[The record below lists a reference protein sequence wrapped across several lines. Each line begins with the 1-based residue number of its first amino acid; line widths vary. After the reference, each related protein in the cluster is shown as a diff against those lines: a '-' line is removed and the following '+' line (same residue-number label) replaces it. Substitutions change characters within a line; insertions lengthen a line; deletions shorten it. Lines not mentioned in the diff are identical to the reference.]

1 VESWST
7 GSIRMTASLQYSNT
21 PTPRRQLKFIW
32 LALCAMLF
40 ALCFSAD
47 AQQMGGKVARI
58 AYLGNEQSPSATPRE
73 KAFFEGLRDHGWIE
87 GQNVTIERR
96 YWENRADRL
105 PALAKEMVRLNV
117 DIIVATTGTAA
128 LALKK
133 VTGAIPIV
141 MTASADAVSQGIVAN
156 LARPGGNVTGLTN
169 ISTDIAGKQL
179 ELLKEAFP
187 NISRVAVLYCPASG
201 GSVATKRFDEMQA
214 AAQLLKVQL
223 QSLQVSGPEEIDGA
237 LEAAT
242 RKRADGLFVHD
253 CSVIPP
259 KTVELIAKTKL
270 PAIYS
275 TSRFAEAGALM
286 VYGPSGTDLARRA
299 ATYVDKILKGAK
311 PADLPV
317 EQPKKFELVINLK
330 TAKQIGVTIPPTV
343 LARADR
349 VIK

>member
-1 VESWST
+1 MK
-7 GSIRMTASLQYSNT
+7 IRIIGFALSGL
-21 PTPRRQLKFIW
+21 L
-32 LALCAMLF
+32 LALSLTAV
-40 ALCFSAD
+40 
-47 AQQMGGKVARI
+47 AQQPTGKIARI

-73 KAFFEGLRDHGWIE
+73 KAFFDGLRGHGWIE
-87 GQNVTIERR
+87 GQNIAVERR
-96 YWENRADRL
+96 YWENRRDRL
-105 PALAKEMVRLNV
+105 PVLVAEIVRLKV
-117 DIIVATTGTAA
+117 DIIVTTTGTAA
-128 LALKK
+128 LAVKEATRT
-133 VTGAIPIV
+133 VPIV
-141 MTASADAVSQGIVAN
+141 MTASADAVTQGIVAS
-156 LARPGGNVTGLTN
+156 LARPGGNITGLTN

-187 NISRVAVLYCPASG
+187 RISRVAVLYCPASG
-201 GSVATKRFDEMQA
+201 GSIATKRFDEMQA
-214 AAQLLKVQL
+214 AANLLKVQL
-223 QSLQVSGPEEIDGA
+223 QALQVSGPEEIDGA
-237 LEAAT
+237 LRAAN
-242 RKRADGLFVHD
+242 RERADAIFVHD

-299 ATYVDKILKGAK
+299 ATYVDKILQGAK

-317 EQPKKFELVINLK
+317 EQPTKFELIINLK
-330 TAKQIGVTIPPTV
+330 TAKQIGLAIPPNV